1 MRYQNG
7 CGLNTIG
14 HFRNKK
20 GTGPEMRPTILFLD
34 RYWGR
39 AVQQLASF
47 FPCAYWQSQKAL
59 RTLIFFQDLL
69 ERLKGYKHITR
80 LSLFHCGSDITEQ

>member
-7 CGLNTIG
+7 CGLNTIR

-20 GTGPEMRPTILFLD
+20 GTGPEMRPTILFLESLLGTS
-34 RYWGR
+34 RS
-39 AVQQLASF
+39 AIASF

-69 ERLKGYKHITR
+69 ERLKGYKHLTR
-80 LSLFHCGSDITEQ
+80 LSLFHCGSDMTEQ

>member
-47 FPCAYWQSQKAL
+47 FPCAY
-59 RTLIFFQDLL
+59 
-69 ERLKGYKHITR
+69 
-80 LSLFHCGSDITEQ
+80 